1 MGQILK
7 RQSHRTI
14 ATHLL
19 RAASLLVLIFL
30 AVQVIPRAVGQR
42 HINGKLSAP
51 TGACPTPWQPVANM
65 PLDLFGAAGASDGTF
80 SYHIGGFSFSTGNT
94 LDVVNRYDP
103 VGNSWAAMASMPQ
116 AAFMASAV
124 YYQPTNK
131 IYVFGGQ
138 DAVTGVNY
146 DLTRIYDI
154 ASNTWSTGTNMPD
167 VRSFMASGY
176 NSANGKIYLVSGY
189 NTGLV
194 DSAQPNTWEYDP
206 VADTFTERAPFP
218 HPAGGFASGV
228 ITGHFYVAGGRDA
241 SNTVID
247 LVWDYNIATDTWTAR
262 SNMPSVTNVP
272 GSAVALGRLWVF
284 GGGNPFSANN
294 SSSMTAAFD
303 KRLAKLTSEVPTTTN
318 IGVVYNPDT
327 DIWSSTPTMNVSRSF
342 PSGAAIGN
350 RLIAAGGYD
359 GTSTVSITETLDAC
373 VPMTCGFQVLIVYA
387 DSGGQPSAVQ
397 SQILAEPGVASADL
411 FQATTRTPTLAQ
423 LQLYD
428 IVVPFSNNPFA
439 DADTLGNN
447 LADYVD
453 GGGIVVQ
460 LAFSHTGPGQP
471 NGVNGRWV
479 SGNYNPYSYSTNF
492 VFDTPFTLGTFNAGH
507 PLMAGVTELNN
518 NFQNVVNPAP
528 GATEVAAA
536 SNGNSLVAYRPV
548 IGSHTTVGITAFL
561 GIVAN
566 QSGHWGR
573 VIVNAG
579 NWLGNNGCAPTPTPT
594 ATPTPTP
601 TPTATPT
608 VTPRPHPT
616 PRPRPTPPPRPS
628 SAH

>member
-1 MGQILK
+1 M
-7 RQSHRTI
+7 
-14 ATHLL
+14 
-19 RAASLLVLIFL
+19 
-30 AVQVIPRAVGQR
+30 
-42 HINGKLSAP
+42 P
-51 TGACPTPWQPVANM
+51 TGVCPMPWQLVANM

-80 SYHIGGFSFSTGNT
+80 CYHFGGFSFSTGKT

-124 YYQPTNK
+124 YYPPTNK
-131 IYVFGGQ
+131 IYVFGGE

-146 DLTRIYDI
+146 DITRIYDI
-154 ASNTWSTGTNMPD
+154 ASNTWTNGANMPD

-189 NTGLV
+189 NTGFV

-206 VADTFTERAPFP
+206 VANTFTERAPFP

-228 ITGHFYVAGGRDA
+228 INGHLYVAGGRDA

-247 LVWDYNIATDTWTAR
+247 LVWDYNIATNTWTQR
-262 SNMPSVTNVP
+262 SSMPSLTNVP

-284 GGGNPFSANN
+284 GGGNPFSADK
-294 SSSMTAAFD
+294 SSSMTAAVD
-303 KRLAKLTSEVPTTTN
+303 ERAIKLKGAAPTTTN

-327 DIWSSTPTMNVSRSF
+327 DIWSSSPSMNVPRSF
-342 PSGAAIGN
+342 TSGTAIGTK
-350 RLIAAGGYD
+350 LIAAGGFD
-359 GTSTVSITETLDAC
+359 GAGSLSIAETLDAC
-373 VPMTCGFQVLIVYA
+373 VPTACGFQVLIVYA
-387 DSGGQPSAVQ
+387 DSGGQPSPLQ

-411 FQATTRTPTLAQ
+411 YQATTTTPTLAQ

-428 IVVPFSNNPFA
+428 VVVPFSNNPFA
-439 DADTLGNN
+439 DPDTLGNN

-460 LAFSHTGPGQP
+460 LGFSHEGPGDP
-471 NGVNGRWV
+471 HGINGRWV
-479 SGNYNPYSYSTNF
+479 SGNYNSYSYSTNF
-492 VFDTPFTLGTFNAGH
+492 VFSTPFTLGTFNAGH
-507 PLMAGVTELNN
+507 PLMAGVTTLNSD
-518 NFQNVVNPAP
+518 FQNVVMPAP

-536 SNGNSLVAYRPV
+536 SNGNSLVAYRSVSGP
-548 IGSHTTVGITAFL
+548 HTTVGITAFL
-561 GIVAN
+561 GVVAN

-573 VIVNAG
+573 MIVNAG
-579 NWLGNNGCAPTPTPT
+579 NWLGNNGCG
-594 ATPTPTP
+594 PTPTP

-608 VTPRPHPT
+608 VTVTPTVT
-616 PRPRPTPPPRPS
+616 PRPRPTPRSRPTPPPRPTP
-628 SAH
+628 